1 MGSWMKAEEARAFKC
16 LLALALMYAIMAF
29 AAYTVVHMSYVRPLP
44 EDASPARFSEGR
56 VLSHLRRL
64 TVDIDGRQEG
74 RPGLEEAA
82 QYIKG
87 ELEAIKNRS
96 GPEYRVEVDEALV
109 SGSFNM
115 IFLRHSI
122 SLAYRGHKNI
132 LLRIASNSSN
142 DDDPSVLLNG
152 HFDSPVGS
160 TGAGDCGSCVA
171 SMLELARLV
180 VDSNWIPPKPIIF
193 LFNGAEELFLLGSHG
208 FVKTHKWRDTVGAFI
223 NLEASGTGG
232 LDLVCQSGPGS
243 WPASIYVQAAKYPM
257 ANSVAQDVF
266 GVIPGDTDFRILAED
281 YSNIPGLDIIF
292 VLGGYYYHTSY
303 DTIERLLPGSIQAR
317 GENIIRLLD
326 AFASSAKLLD
336 AKQRKLEDFATKNSD
351 DRAVYFDYL
360 SLFMIFYSR
369 KTALLLHNLPAVIFL
384 FMPLLLQYPNITLHS
399 WLAAFFALIK
409 GMLIH
414 ATSII
419 LAIILP
425 VVFSV
430 LRLLLS
436 SHAMSWFARPYLAF
450 LTFIPSALM
459 GLFIPRVIWRS
470 LPVSQKAASDKL
482 PIEVLSDETFFWG
495 AFGLYAFMTVAYL
508 QAGLEGGYL
517 TYVLSSSMLI
527 SWFFFRLTKKH
538 FGDQS
543 FKSLAGYVIPSI
555 PCVTYSVYFGGFFVQ
570 FVIEKMGMMGS
581 LPPPFGFFVPDAIV
595 AAIVGVV
602 TGWCMGPILPLISR
616 WLARPLILRCLL
628 QLSVL
633 GLAISSQFFPYST
646 AAPKRVVLQHTV
658 RHADA
663 NKIVDSSF
671 EFSVVDANSL
681 TFLFKNSPEAAK
693 ILNIGSD
700 FSFKADHHSTKCS
713 WVALFPVAFLF
724 SGSLKFPAP
733 RDDVYE
739 QYNYLPYL
747 SVDESASLSTTR
759 SRRVH
764 LDLNLGSLKEVW
776 VTVLNITGPLSNWSF
791 ADNKLPAPESMDS
804 GPPSYICRLSGRSH
818 EKWTFWLEANS
829 SEALRVDLAVLD
841 QHIFNDTRK
850 LKGLFPTWVDTT
862 TFSSFLSTYYF

>member
-1 MGSWMKAEEARAFKC
+1 
-16 LLALALMYAIMAF
+16 MAF
-29 AAYTVVHMSYVRPLP
+29 AAYIVVHMSYVRPLP
-44 EDASPARFSEGR
+44 DDANPARFSEGR
-56 VLSHLRRL
+56 ALRHLRRL

-87 ELEAIKNRS
+87 ELEAIKNRA

-115 IFLRHSI
+115 TFLRHSI
-122 SLAYRGHKNI
+122 SLAYRDHKNI
-132 LLRIASNSSN
+132 LLRIASNSSK

-160 TGAGDCGSCVA
+160 AGAGDCGSCVA

-180 VDSNWIPPKPIIF
+180 IDSNWIPPKPIIF

-208 FVKTHKWRDTVGAFI
+208 FVNTHRWSDTVGAFI

-243 WPASIYVQAAKYPM
+243 WPASIYAQAAKYPM
-257 ANSVAQDVF
+257 ANSVAQDAF
-266 GVIPGDTDFRILAED
+266 GVIPGDTDYRILAED

-303 DTIERLLPGSIQAR
+303 DTMERLLPGSIQAR
-317 GENIIRLLD
+317 GENIIRLLH
-326 AFASSAKLLD
+326 AFASSTMLLNS
-336 AKQRKLEDFATKNSD
+336 KQRNLEVPATKKSN

-369 KTALLLHNLPAVIFL
+369 KTAFLLHSLPVVIFL
-384 FMPLLLQYPNITLHS
+384 FMPLLLQYPNI
-399 WLAAFFALIK
+399 ALRSSLSTFSGLMI

-414 ATSII
+414 ASAVI
-419 LAIILP
+419 LAIVIP
-425 VVFSV
+425 VVFSI

-450 LTFIPSALM
+450 LMFIPSSLI
-459 GLFIPRVIWRS
+459 GLLIPRTIWIS
-470 LPVSQKAASDKL
+470 LPVSQKATSEKL
-482 PIEVLSDETFFWG
+482 SNEVLSDETFFWG
-495 AFGLYAFMTVAYL
+495 AFGLYAFITLVYH

-517 TYVLSSSMLI
+517 TFVMSSTMLI
-527 SWFFFRLTKKH
+527 SWFFFRVTRKH
-538 FGDQS
+538 FGHQS
-543 FKSLAGYVIPSI
+543 LKSLAVYIIPSI
-555 PCVTYSVYFGGFFVQ
+555 PCLTYSVYFGGFFVQ
-570 FVIEKMGMMGS
+570 FLIEKMGMMGS
-581 LPPPFGFFVPDAIV
+581 LPPPYGYFVPDAIV

-602 TGWCMGPILPLISR
+602 TGWCMGPILPLVSR

-633 GLAISSQFFPYST
+633 GLAISAQFFPYSE
-646 AAPKRVVLQHTV
+646 AAPKRVVLQHTL

-663 NKIVDSSF
+663 SKIVDSSF
-671 EFSVVDANSL
+671 DFSVVDANSL

-693 ILNIGSD
+693 MLHIGSD
-700 FSFKADHHSTKCS
+700 FSLKADHHSIKSS
-713 WVALFPVAFLF
+713 WVAIFPLGFLF

-733 RDDVYE
+733 QNDVSK
-739 QYNYLPYL
+739 QYSYLPSL
-747 SVDESASLSTTR
+747 SIDESALLSTTR
-759 SRRVH
+759 ARRVH

-791 ADNKLPAPESMDS
+791 ADNKLPASESMDG

-818 EKWTFWLEANS
+818 EKWTFWLEANT
-829 SEALRVDLAVLD
+829 SEALRVDVAVLD
-841 QHIFNDTRK
+841 QHLFDDTRK
-850 LKGLFPTWVDTT
+850 LKSLFPSWVDVT